1 MSLAPRH
8 FALTHSFLLL
18 FPLFCARQICSM
30 AKRLN
35 YLTLPRQPDLFI
47 LEFAV
52 NNYQAEDQH
61 TFLHHR
67 DNVYFE
73 GFEQFVECT
82 EIVIGRLLT
91 DYPDVAIVFLDMHSA
106 VPNRKTAQSLHVGV
120 AQHYQ
125 IPVLSYA
132 DVMMPDYFRL
142 IAALKPY
149 DYSIPSDMVPQMELY
164 FPFPH
169 GCSECRLNDLTDQ
182 FRPDGCWSLCAI
194 MQEAEIFQ
202 GNCDQGSNRRP
213 CYVPMFDHDEV
224 HPSKTG
230 HKIVRDLIIHLLAR
244 VAYDLCQGRTFPP
257 HQLPIHGGWLV
268 TSSTGSADQSYM
280 TDLLALSDYATVQ
293 DIKYN
298 FAFTEPLLAQNNSKG
313 FAIVD
318 DNLGRKGWVATGSLG
333 GESITFAIDVPKA
346 ECYVVSLTLL
356 KSYKTVGKFTVD
368 IFDVTKNKRTKSM
381 DIDCLWGAKI
391 SVPVDVELTKDGST
405 DCTGL
410 CTITVT
416 THSEVQGR
424 GGNLIKITSL
434 AARRCV

>member
-1 MSLAPRH
+1 
-8 FALTHSFLLL
+8 
-18 FPLFCARQICSM
+18 M

-35 YLTLPRQPDLFI
+35 YLILPRKPDLFI

-61 TFLHHR
+61 TFLDHKT
-67 DNVYFE
+67 DVYFD
-73 GFEQFVECT
+73 GFEKFVECT

-91 DYPDVAIVFLDMHSA
+91 QYPDVAILFLDMHSA

-132 DVMMPDYFRL
+132 DVMMPEYFRL
-142 IAALKPY
+142 MEVLKPY
-149 DYSIPSDMVPQMELY
+149 KYSIPVKMVQPMAIE

-169 GCSECRLNDLTDQ
+169 GCAPCRLDDLTEQ
-182 FRPDGCWSLCAI
+182 FRPDGCWSLCTILKAADVV
-194 MQEAEIFQ
+194 QGIFSQ
-202 GNCDQGSNRRP
+202 CDQGPNMLP

-244 VAYDLCQGRTFPP
+244 MVYDLCQGRTFSP
-257 HQLPIHGGWLV
+257 HLLPIHGGWMV
-268 TSSTGSADQSYM
+268 ASSNSDKSYM
-280 TDLLALSDYATVQ
+280 TDLLALSDYVTVQ
-293 DIKYN
+293 DIKKN
-298 FAFTEPLLAQNNSKG
+298 FADTEPLVATNKTNG

-318 DNLGRKGWVATGSLG
+318 DALGRKGWIATSLSG
-333 GESITFAIDVPKA
+333 GESITFSINVTEAK
-346 ECYVVSLTLL
+346 CYAVYLTIL
-356 KSYKTVGKFTVD
+356 KSYKTVGKFTVTVYD
-368 IFDVTKNKRTKSM
+368 ITQNKATKSFDV
-381 DIDCLWGAKI
+381 DCLWGPKI
-391 SVPVDVELTKDGST
+391 SVPVDIELTKDGST
-405 DCTGL
+405 DCTGR
-410 CTITVT
+410 CHVTVT
-416 THSEVQGR
+416 THPEIKGR